1 MRSTWLFRRC
11 NSSAPNSGWPS
22 RNPRR
27 AVISEASLCS
37 PASSYSVR
45 TAWSRPSCSWR
56 GNGTVGWESLLLDW
70 ERRRFWEELCVVR
83 GSLDGALPLRVEES
97 PAPPVSRVAPWTPA
111 AAASLFRGWDS
122 ARGHPPPPHGG
133 SGTEAC
139 VEAAAITGGNGGGVM
154 GP

>member
-11 NSSAPNSGWPS
+11 NSSAPISGWPS

-37 PASSYSVR
+37 LASSYSVQ

-56 GNGTVGWESLLLDW
+56 GNGTVGRESLLLDW
-70 ERRRFWEELCVVR
+70 ERRRFLEELRVVR
-83 GSLDGALPLRVEES
+83 GSLDAALPLRAEES

-111 AAASLFRGWDS
+111 AVASLFHGWDL
-122 ARGHPPPPHGG
+122 AWGRPPPPHGG
-133 SGTEAC
+133 FRTVGC
-139 VEAAAITGGNGGGVM
+139 VEAATVTGGAAAIIGG
-154 GP
+154 